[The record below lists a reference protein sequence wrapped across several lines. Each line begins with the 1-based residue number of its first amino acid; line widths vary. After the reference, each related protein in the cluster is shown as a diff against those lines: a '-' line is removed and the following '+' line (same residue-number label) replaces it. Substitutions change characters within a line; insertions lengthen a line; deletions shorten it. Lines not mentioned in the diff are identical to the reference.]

1 MFKSINVSTF
11 TLASD
16 SLLIRG
22 FHFTIEDFLLAIRL
36 LSEEN
41 SLLYMLTQMVCG
53 SYLHFSLTYYSSKDR
68 ERGYATTD
76 CKRNIKKKK
85 TLTALDHPTQE
96 ALLAVWLSWA

>member
-16 SLLIRG
+16 SLLIWG
-22 FHFTIEDFLLAIRL
+22 FHFTLEDFLLAIRL
-36 LSEEN
+36 LSEED

-53 SYLHFSLTYYSSKDR
+53 SYVHFSPTYYSSKDR
-68 ERGYATTD
+68 ERGYGTTD
-76 CKRNIKKKK
+76 CKRNIKKK